1 MASVG
6 EGPRSIDA
14 IAADLGVASVRDVRK
29 LSLALDA
36 LALEGRLRS
45 LGGGMWADAKAGGPP
60 GHATPE
66 DVVSHGFGEGTGPAT
81 FQRIRRNVA
90 AATGRSV
97 ARLHETLARMLQDG
111 LLAQAREH
119 CYALTEA
126 AVEAD
131 GRRSL
136 APEQER
142 ALATLAADTP
152 LRSDEVAAR
161 CGDNVRAVR
170 ATLRRLLALGLVRE
184 YHSAGRR
191 LWGPG
196 DPARMLAVR
205 GLGPAARKA
214 LERMAAPASYDDL
227 AATLGV
233 SRERARQHAAS
244 LVRLGLAT
252 ALPASSGPALFIASS
267 AVGAAGT
274 VAMNTMTMQ
283 PDSMLNP
290 VQ

>member
-1 MASVG
+1 
-6 EGPRSIDA
+6 
-14 IAADLGVASVRDVRK
+14 VRK

-36 LALEGRLRS
+36 LALEGRLHC
-45 LGGGMWADAKAGGPP
+45 LGGGMWADAQATGSP

-66 DVVSHGFGEGTGPAT
+66 D
-81 FQRIRRNVA
+81 
-90 AATGRSV
+90 GRSV
-97 ARLHETLARMLQDG
+97 ARLHETLARMLHDG

-126 AVEAD
+126 AVEAEE
-131 GRRSL
+131 RRGL

-142 ALATLAADTP
+142 ALATLCPDSP

-170 ATLRRLLALGLVRE
+170 VTLRGLLALGLVRE
-184 YHSAGRR
+184 TRSRGRR
-191 LWGPG
+191 VYVPG

-227 AATLGV
+227 ATALGV
-233 SRERARQHAAS
+233 SRERARQLAAK
-244 LVRLGLAT
+244 LARLGLAA
-252 ALPASSGPALFIASS
+252 ALPASPSSPALFIASS
-267 AVGAAGT
+267 GGTAAGT
-274 VAMNTMTMQ
+274 VSMNTMTMQ
-283 PDSMLNP
+283 PNSVPNP